1 MGLATSTTRNAIVNA
16 VSERLEAPPDTGVE
30 HVQLFRRE
38 ASEAEP
44 TRELVGRKRSRPNQ
58 FAQGPVSGPQE
69 HFQAERPVLSL
80 TKSERIPSVVVG
92 LGFYVRDAV
101 PVSPDEHLTAN
112 PRHDELAARCWEP
125 PSQHEPK
132 EQFVNVHVG
141 LHCAQG
147 LLTLPMRG

>member
-1 MGLATSTTRNAIVNA
+1 M
-16 VSERLEAPPDTGVE
+16 E

-80 TKSERIPSVVVG
+80 TKSESIPSIVIG
-92 LGFYVRDAV
+92 LGFYIRDTV
-101 PVSPDEHLTAN
+101 PVPPDKRPELSN
-112 PRHDELAARCWEP
+112 PWHDKLVRA
-125 PSQHEPK
+125 
-132 EQFVNVHVG
+132 
-141 LHCAQG
+141 
-147 LLTLPMRG
+147 LLGASVPA